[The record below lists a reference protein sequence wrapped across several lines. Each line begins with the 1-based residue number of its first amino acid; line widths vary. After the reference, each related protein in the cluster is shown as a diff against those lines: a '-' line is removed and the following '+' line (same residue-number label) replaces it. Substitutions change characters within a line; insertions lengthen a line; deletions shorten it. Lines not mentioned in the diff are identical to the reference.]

1 MKLKKWT
8 FFISF
13 SRQGWLIFLWFL
25 PKIHKKVRSNHENDE
40 KNHQTKSKFYIVFF
54 TLFQILCPNYQKKW
68 GTTFQKVQKSDKYW
82 GKRVNSIPSFSRKHT
97 NFILRMFTEKVGV
110 LRFQNLE
117 GIDTKVLEL
126 WDNHGF
132 LVRVTPLNSEKWVH
146 FFHNHK
152 VNLIKTTHSK
162 KWYFPIQFIKVNETF
177 Y

>member
-1 MKLKKWT
+1 MGPNIFHNHEINLIKTNEIKKWT

-40 KNHQTKSKFYIVFF
+40 KNHQTKSKFYIVFS
-54 TLFQILCPNYQKKW
+54 LFFKFYVQTTKKS
-68 GTTFQKVQKSDKYW
+68 GGKTFKKSKNLT
-82 GKRVNSIPSFSRKHT
+82 RIE
-97 NFILRMFTEKVGV
+97 EKEWIWFQVFPENIRISSWECSPKKLGF

-132 LVRVTPLNSEKWVH
+132 LVRVTPLNSEKWVY
-146 FFHNHK
+146 FF
-152 VNLIKTTHSK
+152 S
-162 KWYFPIQFIKVNETF
+162 
-177 Y
+177 